1 MIHTEGLTKSFDGR
15 VAVSN
20 LNLDVKDGEVFGFLG
35 PNGAGKTTT
44 VRLLCSLI
52 GPTSG
57 RAVVNGFELGKQDMD
72 IRRTVGILTETPGLY
87 DRLSAA
93 RNLAIFADLYEVPR
107 DQREQRVRHYL
118 EMMGLWER
126 RDDMVVGFSKG
137 MRQKLAIARS
147 LIHDPKMLF
156 LDEPTASLDP
166 EASKMVHEFID
177 GLRAEGHTIFLCT
190 HNLDEA
196 DRLCDR
202 IGVMKQTLI
211 RVDSQA
217 NLRRSLYGR
226 KVVLQLTS
234 VTPEISA
241 AIKSLPFV
249 KSIEQDG
256 SSLTIALDMPEEQN
270 PALVRTVLDAGGG
283 IQYLTEM
290 KYSLEDVYFS
300 LVGQGGTGE

>member
-1 MIHTEGLTKSFDGR
+1 MR
-15 VAVSN
+15 C
-20 LNLDVKDGEVFGFLG
+20 
-35 PNGAGKTTT
+35 
-44 VRLLCSLI
+44 R
-52 GPTSG
+52 PTNAS
-57 RAVVNGFELGKQDMD
+57 K
-72 IRRTVGILTETPGLY
+72 
-87 DRLSAA
+87 
-93 RNLAIFADLYEVPR
+93 
-107 DQREQRVRHYL
+107 RVRHYL

-126 RDDMVVGFSKG
+126 RNDMVVGFSKG

-166 EASKMVHEFID
+166 EASKMVHDFIIE
-177 GLRAEGHTIFLCT
+177 LRKEGHTIFLCT

-202 IGVMKQTLI
+202 IGVMKQTMI

-241 AIKSLPFV
+241 AIKALPFV

-256 SSLTIALDMPEEQN
+256 RSLTIALDKPDEQN
-270 PALVRTVLDAGGG
+270 PALVRAVLDAGGEHPVPDRDEILARRRLLQPG
-283 IQYLTEM
+283 RPGRDGRSSHEEHRYQLA
-290 KYSLEDVYFS
+290 
-300 LVGQGGTGE
+300 QGMGDHAQRVV